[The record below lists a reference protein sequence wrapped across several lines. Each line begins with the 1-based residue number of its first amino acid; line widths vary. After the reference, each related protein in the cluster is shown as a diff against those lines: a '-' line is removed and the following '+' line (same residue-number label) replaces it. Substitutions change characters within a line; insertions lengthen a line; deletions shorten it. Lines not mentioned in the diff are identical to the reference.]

1 MKQQRLFLLKEIPK
15 NYSEII
21 SKKNFV
27 FVVPFAF
34 FRDKNT
40 SFLVIHHPLA
50 PALTYIMSAY
60 KDKAGFYFLSIVTDG
75 DLWMP
80 RDWPRLKSWVNG
92 VRKEW

>member
-1 MKQQRLFLLKEIPK
+1 MKQQRLFLLKEIP
-15 NYSEII
+15 EII
-21 SKKNFV
+21 QKLFQKIFSYLSSLSHSFGIKKTV
-27 FVVPFAF
+27 F
-34 FRDKNT
+34 
-40 SFLVIHHPLA
+40 LEIHHPLA

-60 KDKAGFYFLSIVTDG
+60 KDEGGFYFLSIVTDG